1 MPSTYT
7 GFLAVRA
14 TQRRLAAQFADPR
27 RLLLHA
33 LAFVVAMT
41 AIWVY
46 GSAWGLWHYQINYG
60 LPVIVGAVWSLILA
74 VHAGFHYR
82 RSAARD
88 DRVER
93 AVENAMRQLIDADA
107 APDDDHALFDMH
119 NSLQA
124 DLEHQGRH
132 SRALLAFALVNVV
145 SWVISAI
152 NMGTSWG
159 FQMTLPLAV
168 MIIGGVPLFLDWQA
182 RQQAERKNWFARLP
196 LRHMIAY
203 GVGIIGL
210 WLAGAARMIHPWD
223 ADTIL
228 KYWSILL
235 PLHIIWSV
243 VVQPVAQK
251 FMLRQAQAAPTEKYK
266 PEARLLLADDGEVFE
281 IADSEQDAVPV
292 YRRHGL

>member
-1 MPSTYT
+1 MRSTYT
-7 GFLAVRA
+7 GFLEIRAV
-14 TQRRLAAQFADPR
+14 QRRLAAQFADPR

-46 GSAWGLWHYQINYG
+46 GTAWDLWRYQINFAFPVSVG
-60 LPVIVGAVWSLILA
+60 LVWSLLLA
-74 VHAGFHYR
+74 LHAGFHYR
-82 RSAARD
+82 RSAARA

-93 AVENAMRQLIDADA
+93 AVEDAMRELIDTDA
-107 APDDDHALFDMH
+107 APDDDQALFDMH
-119 NSLQA
+119 QSLQA
-124 DLEHQGRH
+124 DLEQQGRH
-132 SRALLAFALVNVV
+132 SRALLAFALVNLV
-145 SWVISAI
+145 SWAISAL

-182 RQQAERKNWFARLP
+182 RQQTERKNWFARLP

-203 GVGIIGL
+203 GGGIIGL
-210 WLAGAARMIHPWD
+210 WLAGAARVINPWD

-235 PLHIIWSV
+235 PLHIVWSV
-243 VVQPVAQK
+243 VVQPVVQT
-251 FMLRQAQAAPTEKYK
+251 FMPRQAQASPLEKRK
-266 PEARLLLADDGEVFE
+266 PDSRLLLADDGEIFE
-281 IADSEQDAVPV
+281 MDEQESETLPV
-292 YRRHGL
+292 YKRHGL